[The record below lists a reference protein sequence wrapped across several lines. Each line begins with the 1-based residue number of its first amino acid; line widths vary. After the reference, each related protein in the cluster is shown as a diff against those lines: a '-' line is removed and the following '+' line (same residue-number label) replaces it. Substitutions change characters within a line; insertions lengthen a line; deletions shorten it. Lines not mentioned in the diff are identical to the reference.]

1 MGLFDRLQKA
11 LRAPTASA
19 PGAPGAQ
26 TPETASETAPAA
38 SPAPETVGGPAA
50 AQPPTLALF
59 ERRVAALTPDQ
70 WMLVE
75 AQWRTT
81 STSVK
86 RSDARAAARK
96 RAEALGTP
104 SGGHAGEAAPGGRAG
119 IVDDA
124 LLALRS
130 RDVMTPAEFAALYGP
145 FERFIPHAS
154 LERDASDQ
162 EPPADQ

>member
-11 LRAPTASA
+11 LRAPAASA
-19 PGAPGAQ
+19 PGVPAPRTDAD
-26 TPETASETAPAA
+26 AAPAV
-38 SPAPETVGGPAA
+38 SSAPETVAGPPVAESK
-50 AQPPTLALF
+50 TVDLF
-59 ERRVAALTPDQ
+59 ERRVAALTKDQ
-70 WMLVE
+70 WLLVE

-96 RAEALGTP
+96 RAEALGTASAGP
-104 SGGHAGEAAPGGRAG
+104 AGEAAPGGRAG
-119 IVDDA
+119 IIDDA

-130 RDVMTPAEFAALYGP
+130 RDSLTPAEFAALYGP

-154 LERDASDQ
+154 LERDAGDQ